1 MLGFFFDAIVVVA
14 AFAAGAIASVSGFG
28 IGSILTPIMVLMI
41 DARVAVAAVAIP
53 HLVGTATRLVM
64 LRVRPSWPVV
74 WSFGLASAAGAL
86 MGAAF
91 QPLIGS
97 QTLALVLGV
106 VLVFVAISE
115 LAGLMRRLQFEGVA
129 AAGAGVLSG
138 LLGGLVGNQGG
149 IRSAALLGFN
159 LEKQVFVATATFIA
173 LMIDAVRLPIYLGY
187 YPQHL
192 SALRSLIMMASGAV
206 LLGTF
211 AGDRLLREI
220 PESLFRPIVALILA
234 LLGASMIARGL
245 G

>member
-1 MLGFFFDAIVVVA
+1 MLGAFFDAIVVVA

-28 IGSILTPIMVLMI
+28 IGSILTPILVLMI
-41 DARVAVAAVAIP
+41 DARIAIAAVAIP
-53 HLVGTATRLVM
+53 HLAGTAVRLVL
-64 LRVRPSWPVV
+64 LRVWPAWPVV

-91 QPLIGS
+91 QPLFSS
-97 QTLALVLGV
+97 QTMALLLGV
-106 VLVFVAISE
+106 LLVFVAISE
-115 LAGLMRRLQFEGVA
+115 LSGLMRRLRFEGVA

-159 LEKQVFVATATFIA
+159 LEKEVFVATATFIA

-192 SALRSLIMMASGAV
+192 SALQSLILMASGAV
-206 LLGTF
+206 VLGTF
-211 AGDRLLREI
+211 AGSRLLREI

-234 LLGASMIARGL
+234 LLGASMIARGF